1 MNHIDKIDLLDLLDL
16 LGAATFLSR
25 SEAVLLEIILR
36 HVTDESY
43 SATIPYS
50 TLSFEAE
57 YAPFTLRLAARSL
70 QKKGLL
76 TREVRRIHTTF
87 TVNAPQLK
95 ALVAEEGIR

>member
-1 MNHIDKIDLLDLLDL
+1 VNHSDNINLIDL

-25 SEAVLLEIILR
+25 SEAVLLEVILR
-36 HVTDESY
+36 HVNDASTDY

-50 TLSFEAE
+50 TLSAEAE

-76 TREVRRIHTTF
+76 TRTVRRIHTTF
-87 TVNAPQLK
+87 TVDVAQLQ
-95 ALVAEEGIR
+95 ALVSAEGRK